1 MKNKVHLMAR
11 AYVVQ
16 FIIQLLIDITNWCRR
31 AKRRKRAY
39 TTMQITAVE
48 AMILFSEHRYTQQQ
62 GLEVSPSA
70 TDAPS
75 KTVFTD
81 RYAGGRHLCVY
92 PQGEQTVVVRIETDD
107 GLVGWGEAHA
117 PYAPTVTQALI
128 LDLFAPL
135 LIGQN
140 PMHSEM
146 LWEKMYGAM
155 RLRGHN
161 TGFTTEALAGVD
173 IALWDLRGKITRQPI
188 HALLGGPYRTELP
201 VYASGIPGRT
211 DAERQAAAQRYVEQG
226 YTGFKLAIGRR
237 DLREDLATV
246 AAVAEV
252 VNDVQGHLLIDA
264 HGAYDLGTA
273 VQVGRALE
281 QIGCYWFED
290 PLVPEDHSGYAELSR
305 ALDIMVVAGETECN
319 RFQFRDRLAARA
331 VDAILPD
338 ICRAGGI
345 TEGQKIGIL
354 ADAYQTPW
362 AAHVSMGTMIHVA
375 AALHLGAAMPNFMV
389 CEFHPTL
396 TRLGND
402 LMITPLEPQAGHLS
416 VPTGPGL
423 GIEFDSAELDA
434 VVQTRRRV
442 A

>member
-1 MKNKVHLMAR
+1 MK
-11 AYVVQ
+11 
-16 FIIQLLIDITNWCRR
+16 
-31 AKRRKRAY
+31 
-39 TTMQITAVE
+39 ITAVE
-48 AMILFSEHRYTQQQ
+48 AMILFSEHRYTKQQ
-62 GLEVSPSA
+62 GLEVADTPAA
-70 TDAPS
+70 TRGR

-92 PQGEQTVVVRIETDD
+92 PQGEQTVVVRVETDE

-117 PYAPTVTQALI
+117 PYGPTVTQTLI
-128 LDLFAPL
+128 LDVFAPL

-146 LWEKMYGAM
+146 LWEKMYGAQ

-161 TGFTTEALAGVD
+161 TGYTTEAISGLD
-173 IALWDLRGKITRQPI
+173 IALWDLRGKITGQPI
-188 HALLGGPYRTELP
+188 YALLGGPYRTRIP
-201 VYASGIPGRT
+201 AYASGIPGTT
-211 DAERQAAAQRYVEQG
+211 DAERQASVRRYIEQG
-226 YTGFKLAIGRR
+226 YTAFKLAIGRR
-237 DLREDLATV
+237 DLNEDLATV
-246 AAVAEV
+246 AAVAEAV
-252 VNDVQGHLLIDA
+252 GDHGQLLIDG

-273 VQVGRALE
+273 VQVGKELE
-281 QIGCYWFED
+281 RLGCYWFED
-290 PLVPEDHSGYAELSR
+290 ALLPEDHSGYVELSR

-331 VDAILPD
+331 LDAILPD

-345 TEGQKIGIL
+345 TEGQKIAIL

-375 AALHLGAAMPNFMV
+375 AALHLGASSPNFLV

-402 LMITPLEPQAGHLS
+402 LLEQPLEPQGSYITL
-416 VPTGPGL
+416 PDGPGL
-423 GIEFDSAELDA
+423 GINFNLDELA
-434 VVQTRRRV
+434 KVILARRRIT

>member
-1 MKNKVHLMAR
+1 MK
-11 AYVVQ
+11 
-16 FIIQLLIDITNWCRR
+16 
-31 AKRRKRAY
+31 
-39 TTMQITAVE
+39 ITAVE
-48 AMILFSEHRYTQQQ
+48 AMILFSERRYTKQQ
-62 GLEVSPSA
+62 GLEAS
-70 TDAPS
+70 APS
-75 KTVFTD
+75 TTPRPRTVFTD

-92 PQGEQTVVVRIETDD
+92 PPGEQTVVVRVETDA

-117 PYAPTVTQALI
+117 PYGPTVTQALI
-128 LDLFAPL
+128 LDVFAPL

-146 LWEKMYGAM
+146 LWERMYGAQ

-161 TGFTTEALAGVD
+161 TGYTMEAISGLD
-173 IALWDLRGKITRQPI
+173 IALWDLRGKITQQPI
-188 HALLGGPYRTELP
+188 HALLGGPYRTEIP
-201 VYASGIPGRT
+201 AYASGIPGST
-211 DAERQAAAQRYVEQG
+211 DAERQASARRYVEQG

-237 DLREDLATV
+237 DLNEDLATV

-252 VNDVQGHLLIDA
+252 VNDHGQLLVDA

-273 VQVGRALE
+273 VKVGRELE
-281 QIGCYWFED
+281 RLNCHWFED
-290 PLVPEDHSGYAELSR
+290 PLVPEDHTGYAELSR

-345 TEGQKIGIL
+345 TEGQKIAII
-354 ADAYQTPW
+354 ADVYQTTW

-375 AALHLGAAMPNFMV
+375 AALHLGAATPNFLV

-402 LMITPLEPQAGHLS
+402 LLVAPIEPRASHMT
-416 VPTGPGL
+416 VPDGPGL
-423 GIEFDSAELDA
+423 GIELNEAKLSEVIHA
-434 VVQTRRRV
+434 RRRV
-442 A
+442 E

>member
-1 MKNKVHLMAR
+1 MK
-11 AYVVQ
+11 
-16 FIIQLLIDITNWCRR
+16 
-31 AKRRKRAY
+31 
-39 TTMQITAVE
+39 ITAVE
-48 AMILFSEHRYTQQQ
+48 AIILFSEHRYTKQQ
-62 GLEVSPSA
+62 GLEVS
-70 TDAPS
+70 TDATPTMR
-75 KTVFTD
+75 KTIFTD

-92 PQGEQTVVVRIETDD
+92 PQGEQTVIVRVETDG

-117 PYAPTVTQALI
+117 PYGPTVTQNLI
-128 LDLFAPL
+128 LDIFAPL
-135 LIGQN
+135 VIGQD

-146 LWEKMYGAM
+146 LWEKMYASM

-161 TGFTTEALAGVD
+161 TGFTTEAMSGID
-173 IALWDLRGKITRQPI
+173 IALWDLRGKITNQPVY
-188 HALLGGPYRTELP
+188 ALLGGPYRTEIP
-201 VYASGIPGRT
+201 TYASGIPGNN
-211 DAERQAAAQRYVEQG
+211 DAERQESVRRYIEQG

-237 DLREDLATV
+237 DLNEDLATV
-246 AAVAEV
+246 AAVAEAV
-252 VNDVQGHLLIDA
+252 GDHGQLLVDA

-281 QIGCYWFED
+281 KLGCHWFED
-290 PLVPEDHSGYAELSR
+290 PLVPEDHTGYAELSR

-345 TEGQKIGIL
+345 TEGQKIAIL
-354 ADAYQTPW
+354 ADAYQTSW

-375 AALHLGAAMPNFMV
+375 AALHLGAATPNFLV

-402 LMITPLEPQAGHLS
+402 LLVNPIEPHGS
-416 VPTGPGL
+416 YMTVPNGPGL
-423 GIEFDSAELDA
+423 GIELDEA
-434 VVQTRRRV
+434 QLEQVIHDRRRV
-442 A
+442 TYSA